1 MPLKLTRRGKSKI
14 WYARGTISGQRYF
27 ESTGT
32 SSREHA
38 EAWRRK
44 RETEILDGSYF
55 AEGNTLFAE
64 AVLVYMEKG
73 GEGRYLDP
81 LLRVWGK
88 LKLNE
93 ITPAEGS
100 RGSREMFAGKAPAT
114 VKRQL
119 YVPLNA
125 VMKAAYNAKLAALHH
140 FEAPRVKVEPAEYAD
155 DQWLELFFNAA
166 HFRIAAAVLFM
177 SLTAAR
183 VSEMCRLAPD
193 DVDLKRGECIL
204 RKTKNGKA
212 RRVALAPVL
221 VEAIERALKE
231 CAKEI
236 IPKGKKK
243 GTVRVFGYADRW
255 SVNQAIE
262 RVCRKAGIRYL
273 SSHQVGRH
281 SFAARLLKQGKS
293 LKLVQQ
299 AGGWASMTVVA
310 QVYGHLEQGMSDDAV
325 REAEATVPRIPG
337 KSGAQ
342 SVQSDGGEGSKSC

>member
-1 MPLKLTRRGKSKI
+1 MPLKLTRRGKSKV
-14 WYARGTISGQRYF
+14 WYARGTIGGERYF
-27 ESTGT
+27 ESSGT

-44 RETEILDGSYF
+44 REAEILDGSYF

-81 LLRVWGK
+81 LLRIWGK

-93 ITPAEGS
+93 ITHAEVS
-100 RGSREMFAGKAPAT
+100 RVSREMFAAKSPAT

-125 VMKAAYNAKLAALHH
+125 VMKAAYNAKLSGLHH
-140 FEAPRVKVEPAEYAD
+140 FEAPKVKMEPAEYAD
-155 DQWLELFFNAA
+155 DQWLEAFFQHA

-183 VSEMCRLAPD
+183 VSEMCRLSPD
-193 DVDLKRGECIL
+193 DVDLARATCIL
-204 RKTKNGKA
+204 RKTKNGKS

-221 VEAIERALKE
+221 VEAIERAMTE
-231 CAKEI
+231 SAKAI
-236 IPKGKKK
+236 DGRI
-243 GTVRVFGYADRW
+243 RVFGYADRW

-262 RVCRKAGIRYL
+262 RVCKRAGIRYL

-310 QVYGHLEQGMSDDAV
+310 QVYGHLEQGLSDDAV
-325 REAEATVPRIPG
+325 REAEVSVPRIR
-337 KSGAQ
+337 
-342 SVQSDGGEGSKSC
+342 DGNIKRLTR